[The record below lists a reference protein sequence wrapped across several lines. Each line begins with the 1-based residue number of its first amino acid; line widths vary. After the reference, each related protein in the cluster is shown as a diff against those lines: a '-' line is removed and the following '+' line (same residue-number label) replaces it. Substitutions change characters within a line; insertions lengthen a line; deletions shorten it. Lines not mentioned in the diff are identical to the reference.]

1 MIWVNQVVDVSS
13 NVIRPA
19 LSCCVM
25 LCHVVRSV
33 VSLST
38 TFAMIESHYL
48 SLIQD
53 AMMRHLNRKQD
64 GFSHLVVADTAF
76 DVFTRAQL
84 GGEESWCTWCNCQKN
99 SCGKVCRLRW
109 CIAEFVESGR
119 SRIRQQIKL
128 LEGDS
133 YRFVFLSWSLMTLML
148 YKEVSFW
155 LLPSLRQN
163 FGIHVQS

>member
-1 MIWVNQVVDVSS
+1 MDVSS

-84 GGEESWCTWCNCQKN
+84 GGEES
-99 SCGKVCRLRW
+99 
-109 CIAEFVESGR
+109 
-119 SRIRQQIKL
+119 
-128 LEGDS
+128 
-133 YRFVFLSWSLMTLML
+133 
-148 YKEVSFW
+148 
-155 LLPSLRQN
+155 
-163 FGIHVQS
+163 

>member
-1 MIWVNQVVDVSS
+1 MWSFHCVHAS
-13 NVIRPA
+13 NGRSTIMSRPSVKWINLI
-19 LSCCVM
+19 LSWIDDLSQPSCGRFFKRHPTCFVM

-38 TFAMIESHYL
+38 TFAMIESHHL

-76 DVFTRAQL
+76 DVFTGAQL
-84 GGEESWCTWCNCQKN
+84 GGEQESWCNCQKN
-99 SCGKVCRLRW
+99 SCSGKVCCRLRW
-109 CIAEFVESGR
+109 CIAEIVESGR

-133 YRFVFLSWSLMTLML
+133 CFCLGRC
-148 YKEVSFW
+148 
-155 LLPSLRQN
+155 
-163 FGIHVQS
+163 